1 MREACSTAVCSRGA
15 RGPTLSPEEPHKP
28 PEIVTCLG
36 GPAALEHGWEQYDLY
51 DGFQSQLWSI
61 TLPVVGDLRDA
72 FA

>member
-36 GPAALEHGWEQYDLY
+36 GPAALEPGWEQCGLSMTAMMDFRASS
-51 DGFQSQLWSI
+51 GQLHSPWLEI
-61 TLPVVGDLRDA
+61 
-72 FA
+72 